1 MQWVVIISVV
11 GVLLLTSW
19 VLTVLCFKQKKKLF
33 DLKKAKK
40 RLATHA
46 EIQFVKRVKAE
57 RAAMAQNLHDD
68 LAGTLAAIKNNIDIA
83 LQTNNTAQLEQVN
96 KMVAEVYHN
105 VRNKSHE
112 LLEQKPVANLTF
124 TNELLKLTDTF
135 FASNAYKT
143 AIEIEED
150 AVKSINTHQ
159 QNELLLIIKEA
170 FTNIIK
176 HSKATCVSVTLY
188 QESQKIYLLITDNGI
203 GLPTQMLRNGYG
215 LKSIEKRV
223 KAIKGTLNLNKPLLG
238 AELEVQIYVTQV

>member
-1 MQWVVIISVV
+1 MQWVVIIGVI
-11 GVLLLTSW
+11 GVLLVTSC
-19 VLTVLCFKQKKKLF
+19 VLSVLCFKQKKRLN

-40 RLATHA
+40 RLATHI
-46 EIQFVKRVKAE
+46 EIQIAKHVKAE
-57 RAAMAQNLHDD
+57 RTAMAQNLHDD

-83 LQTNNTAQLEQVN
+83 LQTNNTTQLKHVN
-96 KMVAEVYHN
+96 EMVAAVYHH

-135 FASNAYKT
+135 FASSAYKT
-143 AIEIEED
+143 AVEIEEE
-150 AVKSINTHQ
+150 AITSINTHQ

-170 FTNIIK
+170 FTNILK
-176 HSKATCVSVTLY
+176 HSKATNVSVTLY
-188 QESQKIYLLITDNGI
+188 KESQKVYLVIADNGV
-203 GLPTQMLRNGYG
+203 GLPTHILRNGYG

-238 AELEVQIYVTQV
+238 AELEVQIYVN